1 MKLFEMKGWELT
13 IREEAWGLTPFAK
26 ILKRDKTK
34 DKTKAL
40 KEMLFIWHYSDIK
53 SDFQYITD
61 DEERSSIVK
70 KEVGLPSTWKIDK
83 VIKEGIDCYNR
94 HSTTVI
100 ETIYRQTLKGASAV
114 GEYLANSDALLKERD
129 AHGKVVNDIAKIT
142 SSIQKVPKMMSDLKD
157 AFKEVVKE
165 KEDMDNRKKGSKT
178 MNMLEDFTL

>member
-1 MKLFEMKGWELT
+1 MKQWELT
-13 IREEAWGLTPFAK
+13 VREEAWGLAPFAQ

-34 DKTKAL
+34 DKSKAL
-40 KEMLFIWHYSDIK
+40 KDMLFIWHYSDIK

-61 DEERSSIVK
+61 DAERTAVIK
-70 KEVGLPSTWKIDK
+70 KEIGLPSTWEIDK
-83 VIKEGIDCYNR
+83 VIKDGIRCYDQ

-100 ETIYRQTLKGASAV
+100 ETLYRQTLKGASAV

-157 AFKEVVKE
+157 AFREVVKE
-165 KEDMDNRKKGSKT
+165 KEDMDNRKKGSRS